1 MEFNCHGHPPSP
13 VHVYKLFI
21 LCQEDGG
28 EPKPGIETM
37 DADFFELNDLPVLST
52 ERNTV
57 EQISMMFNM
66 KNVPDAPAIM
76 D

>member
-1 MEFNCHGHPPSP
+1 
-13 VHVYKLFI
+13 
-21 LCQEDGG
+21 
-28 EPKPGIETM
+28 M
-37 DADFFELNDLPVLST
+37 DADFFELNDLSVLST